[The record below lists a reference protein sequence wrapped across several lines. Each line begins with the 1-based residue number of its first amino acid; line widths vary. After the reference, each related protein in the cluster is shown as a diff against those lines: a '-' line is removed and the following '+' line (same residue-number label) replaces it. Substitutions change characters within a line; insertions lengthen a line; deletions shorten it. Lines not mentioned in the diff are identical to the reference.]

1 MYKYLNL
8 NGVPVMDLSGF
19 DKINF
24 RWVRGNDAVYI
35 SVLMILAE
43 PNTGFHGSKQIRA
56 WYMLCFRYG

>member
-1 MYKYLNL
+1 
-8 NGVPVMDLSGF
+8 MDLSGF